1 MLDRLVSL
9 AQEIQ
14 KIEDDV
20 KELRQAEQAVQRTE
34 RMDLK
39 VSKIDGFHDKLRV
52 KMDAAVQRKMEK
64 LDEKSD
70 ELEKIYRNLVCMS
83 SEVPTAQNFEEDA
96 ELVSS
101 YCLKL
106 KTFLRSD
113 RSEDCPK
120 ITLSVE
126 QATRRLLNNPV

>member
-1 MLDRLVSL
+1 MLDRLVRL

-14 KIEDDV
+14 KIDSDV
-20 KELRQAEQAVQRTE
+20 KELRMAEQSVQRTE

-39 VSKIDGFHDKLRV
+39 VSKIDGFHEKLRV
-52 KMDAAVQRKMEK
+52 KMDAAVQRQMEK
-64 LDEKSD
+64 LDEKSE
-70 ELEKIYRNLVCMS
+70 ELEKIYRSLVCMS

-96 ELVSS
+96 DIVSS
-101 YCLKL
+101 YCSKL
-106 KTFLRSD
+106 KTFLRSG